1 MPQLAVPEDQM
12 LDALSYAART
22 YAPEVGSA
30 AVAYAK
36 AVYQSSRLPLRVL
49 EAARYRTALINGCTI
64 CRSMRAARDI
74 NGYLESVGGDASR
87 SIVARGG
94 DAPDEAFYTAVEDW
108 RAEHRHRASLF
119 NAREQLAIEFAE
131 QMGETPK
138 ALAGDG
144 AFWARMHAAFTQ
156 EEIMDL
162 TLCIGAWMALGR
174 TVHVLGLDA
183 VCFTDSLASA

>member
-1 MPQLAVPEDQM
+1 MPQLDVPEDQM

-22 YAPEVGSA
+22 YAPEVGAA

-36 AVYQSSRLPLRVL
+36 AVYQSSRLPLRIL

-64 CRSMRAARDI
+64 CKSMRAARDI
-74 NGYLESVGGDASR
+74 NGYLEAVGGDASQ

-94 DAPDEAFYTAVEDW
+94 EAPDEAFYSAVEDW
-108 RAEHRHRASLF
+108 RRASLF
-119 NAREQLAIEFAE
+119 STRERLAIEYAE
-131 QMGETPK
+131 RMGEAPK
-138 ALAGDG
+138 GLAHDDEFWHRMHG
-144 AFWARMHAAFTQ
+144 AFSQ
-156 EEIMDL
+156 PDIMDL

-183 VCFTDSLASA
+183 VCFTDTLATA

>member
-1 MPQLAVPEDQM
+1 MPQLDVPDDEM

-36 AVYQSSRLPLRVL
+36 AVYQSSRLPLRIL

-64 CRSMRAARDI
+64 CKSMRAARDI
-74 NGYLESVGGDASR
+74 NGYLEAVGGDASR

-94 DAPDEAFYTAVEDW
+94 EAPDEAFYSAVEDW
-108 RAEHRHRASLF
+108 RDASLF
-119 NAREQLAIEFAE
+119 SAREQLAIEFAE
-131 QMGETPK
+131 KMGETPK
-138 ALAGDG
+138 DLAGDDV
-144 AFWARMHAAFTQ
+144 FWARMHQAYSQA
-156 EEIMDL
+156 EIMDL
-162 TLCIGAWMALGR
+162 TLCVGAWMALGR

-183 VCFTDSLASA
+183 VCFTDALATA

>member
-1 MPQLAVPEDQM
+1 MPQLDVPEDQM
-12 LDALSYAART
+12 IDALSYAART

-36 AVYQSSRLPLRVL
+36 AVYQSSRLPLRIL

-64 CRSMRAARDI
+64 CKSMRAARDI
-74 NGYLESVGGDASR
+74 NGYLESVGGDASQ

-94 DAPDEAFYTAVEDW
+94 EAPDEDFYAAVEDG
-108 RAEHRHRASLF
+108 RHASLF
-119 NAREQLAIEFAE
+119 SARETLAVEYAE

-138 ALAGDG
+138 TLASDG
-144 AFWARMHAAFTQ
+144 AFWSRMHAAFSQ
-156 EEIMDL
+156 REIMDL

-183 VCFTDSLASA
+183 VCFTDTLATG

>member
-1 MPQLAVPEDQM
+1 MPQLDVPEDEM

-22 YAPEVGSA
+22 YAPEVGA
-30 AVAYAK
+30 AGVAYAK
-36 AVYQSSRLPLRVL
+36 AVYQSSRLPLRIL

-64 CRSMRAARDI
+64 CKSMRAARDI
-74 NGYLESVGGDASR
+74 NGYLESVGGDASQ

-94 DAPDEAFYTAVEDW
+94 EAPDEAFYTAVEDW
-108 RAEHRHRASLF
+108 RNATVF
-119 NAREQLAIEFAE
+119 NAREALAIEMAE

-138 ALAGDG
+138 TLANND
-144 AFWARMHAAFTQ
+144 AFWNRMHDAFSQ

-183 VCFTDSLASA
+183 VCFTDSLATA

>member
-1 MPQLAVPEDQM
+1 MPQLDVPEDQM

-36 AVYQSSRLPLRVL
+36 AVYQSSCLPLRVL

-74 NGYLESVGGDASR
+74 NGYLESVGGDASQ

-94 DAPDEAFYTAVEDW
+94 AAPDEAFYAAVEDW
-108 RAEHRHRASLF
+108 RHATLF
-119 NAREQLAIEFAE
+119 TAREQLAIEFAE

-138 ALAGDG
+138 SLATDD
-144 AFWARMHAAFTQ
+144 AFWTRMHAAFSQ
-156 EEIMDL
+156 AEIMDL

-183 VCFTDSLASA
+183 VCFTDSLASH